1 MHYYVLMNQV
11 PRNLINNFNNKWVE
25 SNLCWKWVGAIGT
38 YGYGTFRMGSKLYKA
53 HRASHILFKG
63 EIPEG
68 LEVDHLCMN
77 RLCVNPEHL
86 EAVTHAENIRR
97 AAAAKTHC
105 PRGHS
110 YAIYGRVW
118 GKQSRNKYCIQC
130 NREKTRA
137 RRALAKINKNK

>member
-1 MHYYVLMNQV
+1 
-11 PRNLINNFNNKWVE
+11 
-25 SNLCWKWVGAIGT
+25 
-38 YGYGTFRMGSKLYKA
+38 MGGKLYRA

-68 LEVDHLCMN
+68 YQVDHLCMN

-86 EAVTHAENIRR
+86 EAVTPSENIRR

-105 PRGHS
+105 PAGHS
-110 YAIYGRVW
+110 YTIYGRVW
-118 GKQSRNKYCIQC
+118 GKTIKAKYCIQC

-137 RRALAKINKNK
+137 RRALAK